1 MHSCKYSVSFLL
13 RTVIHLKHRVI
24 EFRVG
29 LSAGGKA
36 TGGQNSGPVR
46 VQGAQH
52 PWPLEGLEL
61 TSKSFSGSPLLRN
74 SL

>member
-36 TGGQNSGPVR
+36 TGGQNSGPVGSR
-46 VQGAQH
+46 VH
-52 PWPLEGLEL
+52 SIHGLL
-61 TSKSFSGSPLLRN
+61 KAWS
-74 SL
+74 